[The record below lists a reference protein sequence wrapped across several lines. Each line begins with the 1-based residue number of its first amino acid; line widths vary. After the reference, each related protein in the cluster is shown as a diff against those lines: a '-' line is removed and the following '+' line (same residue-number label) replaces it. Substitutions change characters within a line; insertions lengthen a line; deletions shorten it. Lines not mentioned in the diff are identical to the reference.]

1 MNSLSM
7 TGFKSVNEVTS
18 PEKLSPEELVALDN
32 ARLDEEIGI
41 ATIRKGFA
49 RYNISPT
56 IVSITNAV
64 AGTGIVTVTATG
76 HNLVSTESVVISGVV
91 GMIDLNNTFVVTVLT
106 VDTFTVPLSTVQTY
120 TSGGIVTLS
129 ATINNLF
136 DIKDSNENNYLLA
149 NVGTKL
155 KKSANGTGV
164 WSNIKTGLTSAKMRM
179 ATYGNKFLFTN
190 GNENLFYTDLTSVWN
205 VGIDKPDITG
215 VTAVVTEGTNIV
227 PGASVYILVYITDD
241 GQKSNASNKF
251 RILDNGQLF
260 TSVAINNIPVSS
272 DSRVI
277 TKKIYRTKNGV
288 YNTFYLLGE
297 IDNATTT
304 FTDNIPDSSLDSTET
319 IEYLNVPTK
328 AKYIM
333 TTGERIWLAN
343 FSKKMTNR
351 VISPVFIYD
360 YGKNGGLG
368 GDGIWISDDP
378 GVMGAGTYK
387 YAVSYIDTQGNES
400 ELVPYFEHTLAA
412 GSLQIS
418 FYLNYVYPFDNI
430 DFTTAMMTM
439 MAGIKSIRLYRTKAN
454 GSTYYFHSDV
464 AVPTQPV
471 ISLPTQTDNTND
483 SGLTIIAPKE
493 TVHNSTEVT
502 TLSYSV
508 VYSNLNNFIEYPEL
522 NYIEVYPD
530 DSEMITGI
538 FDDDNG
544 VMIFKENSIC
554 KIFTTGDPSNW
565 QTQKLVE
572 NIGCD
577 QPDSIYKYGGGYFFV
592 FRNKVYMYM
601 GSGTPKEVSYKRK
614 TTFDSVTSFLGAT
627 FYNSVLWYVLT
638 VKIGSSYYLLCYDL
652 KLETWYKF
660 SIYKSDTILEK
671 KFGTD
676 KGKLLFGGNLYLT
689 YYNESQI
696 YDNDSGTKADITL
709 NLKTKDYSFPDN
721 FVIARLMFLY
731 LNYYRL
737 VNTTAQQVSF
747 TLTDPVTRLTTELT
761 DYDETTLQNVFKI
774 TTDGMNGSLQ
784 RCFKLNLTVNG
795 VALSKFYSARLDY
808 NIEQWRVLQKS
819 IRQIPLDEAGKYVTD
834 DTDKPAVDDG
844 GGISVY

>member
-1 MNSLSM
+1 MNSLPM
-7 TGFKSVNEVTS
+7 TGFKGVNEVTS
-18 PEKLSPEELVALDN
+18 PEKLSADELVALDN
-32 ARLDEEIGI
+32 MRLDEEMGI
-41 ATIRKGFA
+41 ATTRKGFA

-56 IVSITNAV
+56 TVSISNAV
-64 AGTGIVTVTATG
+64 AGVGIVTVTATG

-106 VDTFTVPLSTVQTY
+106 ADTFTVPLSTVQTY
-120 TSGGIVTLS
+120 TSGGSILLS

-136 DIKDSNENNYLLA
+136 DIKDINSNNYLLA

-155 KKSANGTGV
+155 KKSTNGTGV
-164 WSNIKTGLTSAKMRM
+164 WTNIKTGLTSAKMRM
-179 ATYGNKFLFTN
+179 AAYGNKFLFTN

-215 VTAVVTEGTNIV
+215 ITAVVTEGTNIV
-227 PGASVYILVYITDD
+227 PGASVYILVYVTDD

-277 TKKIYRTKNGV
+277 TKKIYRTKNGI

-297 IDNATTT
+297 IDNAVTT
-304 FTDNIPDSSLDSTET
+304 FTDNIADSSLDSTET

-351 VISPVFIYD
+351 IIPPVFIYD

-368 GDGIWISDDP
+368 GDGVWISDDP

-387 YAVSYIDTQGNES
+387 YAVSFIDTQGNES
-400 ELVPYFEHTLAA
+400 ELVSYFEHTLAA

-430 DFTTAMMTM
+430 DFNTAMMTM
-439 MAGIKSIRLYRTKAN
+439 IAGIKSIRLYRTKAN

-483 SGLTIIAPKE
+483 TGLTIAAPKE
-493 TVHNSTEVT
+493 TVHNNTEVT
-502 TLSYSV
+502 SLSYSV

-572 NIGCD
+572 NVGCD
-577 QPDSIYKYGGGYFFV
+577 QPDSIYKYQSNYFFV
-592 FRNKVYMYM
+592 FRNKVYVY
-601 GSGTPKEVSYKRK
+601 SGGQVKEISYKRK
-614 TTFDSVTSFLGAT
+614 TTFDSITSFLGAS
-627 FYNSVLWYVLT
+627 FWHSALWYVLT

-652 KLETWYKF
+652 KLEGWYKY
-660 SIYKSDTILEK
+660 SINQSDTILEK

-676 KGKLLFGGNLYLT
+676 KGKLLFGGNQYIT
-689 YYNESQI
+689 YYNESQV
-696 YDNDSGTKADITL
+696 YDNDSGTKADITV

-721 FVIARLMFLY
+721 FVVARLMFFLV
-731 LNYYRL
+731 NYYRL
-737 VNTTAQQVSF
+737 INTIAQQITF
-747 TLTDPVTRLTTELT
+747 TLADPVTGITTELT
-761 DYDETTLQNVFKI
+761 DYDETTLQNIWKI
-774 TTDGMNGSLQ
+774 PTDGMNGTLQ
-784 RCFKLNLTVNG
+784 RCSKLSLTVSG
-795 VALSKFYSARLDY
+795 VALSKLYSARLDY
-808 NIEQWRVLQKS
+808 NTEHWRIPQKS
-819 IRQIPLDEAGKYVTD
+819 VRRTALDESGAFMAD
-834 DTDKPAVDDG
+834 DFKNPGVDDG
-844 GGISVY
+844 GGKATY